1 MIKQSLPAVQF
12 PETFEEL
19 DTLIDAQTKPF
30 VLQINPTEDGNATF
44 NKVANQKR
52 KVTSLL
58 MLKINK
64 LSKI

>member
-44 NKVANQKR
+44 NKVANQKKR
-52 KVTSLL
+52 LRL
-58 MLKINK
+58 Y
-64 LSKI
+64 